1 MENKSLPYGGY
12 GGVTQQNHYVP
23 PVAATFVPQPA
34 SVPFYRDYR
43 TTLQNL
49 VSSVSFTK
57 QFLVDNQNSI
67 LVRKIV
73 EQIGGVNHFHINT
86 QEHPNDI
93 IEYDVLSGADPDLL
107 TLDGGWF

>member
-1 MENKSLPYGGY
+1 MENKSKPYGYY

-23 PVAATFVPQPA
+23 PAVPDFTPQPA

-49 VSSVSFTK
+49 VSSVGFTT
-57 QFLVDNQNSI
+57 QFLLNNQDSI
-67 LVRKIV
+67 LVRKLV

-86 QEHPNDI
+86 QGHPNDI
-93 IEYDVLSGADPDLL
+93 IEYDVLSGADPNLL
-107 TLDGGWF
+107 TLDGGSF